1 MKKQIVSLGASV
13 IALAIAASS
22 ARIRRMTESSGNKV
36 PEDPPVSAPITS
48 IKQLVGIIKA
58 AFSNKNIPLLAAGVA
73 YFATLAFFP
82 LLAAAVSIA
91 AFVISESQLQTVV
104 TSLNAYLPADIASL
118 ITTQLQNLSTAGSSN
133 ILVATIA
140 IAISLFS
147 VSGAVQNLMKAVG
160 QIYDSSHTRGF
171 IKDRLLS
178 LAMTAGLIMV
188 AFIVIPLL
196 IVTPEFLQN
205 FGVPAI
211 VTSLLP
217 YARWIIL
224 IGVVTVVLA
233 LLYRFSRAQR
243 TVQWQWISWGAG
255 IATVLW
261 LVGTALFFIYAQY
274 FANFS
279 DSYSLFAG
287 IVVLMIWI
295 NLSAFIALFGAEI
308 NHRIETMVRNDES

>member
-1 MKKQIVSLGASV
+1 MLNSSHSDDHSAS
-13 IALAIAASS
+13 AL
-22 ARIRRMTESSGNKV
+22 M
-36 PEDPPVSAPITS
+36 PIKN
-48 IKQLVGIIKA
+48 IKQLINVIKA

-104 TSLNAYLPADIASL
+104 QELNVYLPADIASL
-118 ITTQLQNLSTAGSSN
+118 ITTQLQNLSSAGSSN
-133 ILVATIA
+133 ILVAAIA

-160 QIYDSSHTRGF
+160 QIYGSEQSRGF
-171 IKDRLLS
+171 VKARLAS
-178 LAMTAGLIMV
+178 LAMTGGLIVV

-196 IVTPEFLQN
+196 IVSPEFLQN
-205 FGVPAI
+205 WGVPALATAVLPYLRWIALIGI
-211 VTSLLP
+211 VT
-217 YARWIIL
+217 I
-224 IGVVTVVLA
+224 VLA
-233 LLYRFSRAQR
+233 VLYRYSRDEHSVR
-243 TVQWQWISWGAG
+243 WQWISWGAG
-255 IATVLW
+255 IATILW

-287 IVVLMIWI
+287 IIVLMTWI

-308 NHRIETMVRNDES
+308 NHQLEVVDNDA

>member
-1 MKKQIVSLGASV
+1 MNKRILSLSASLATLVAAVVGAKAYKTQTGS
-13 IALAIAASS
+13 
-22 ARIRRMTESSGNKV
+22 NKV
-36 PEDPPVSAPITS
+36 PQDPPASAPIKS
-48 IKQLVGIIKA
+48 VKQLIGVVKA

-91 AFVISESQLQTVV
+91 AFMINDTQLQTVV
-104 TSLNAYLPADIASL
+104 QELNAYLPADIASL
-118 ITTQLQNLSTAGSSN
+118 ITTQLQNLSTAGSNN

-160 QIYDSSHTRGF
+160 QIYKSTQSRGF
-171 IKDRLLS
+171 IKDRLIS
-178 LAMTAGLIMV
+178 LAMTTGLIAV

-196 IVTPEFLQN
+196 VVTPEFLQN
-205 FGVPAI
+205 FGIPALATI
-211 VTSLLP
+211 LLP
-217 YARWIIL
+217 YIRWIVLVGI
-224 IGVVTVVLA
+224 VTGVLA

-243 TVQWQWISWGAG
+243 PVRWQWISWGAG
-255 IATVLW
+255 IATLLW

-287 IVVLMIWI
+287 IIVLMIWI
-295 NLSAFIALFGAEI
+295 NLSAYVALFGAEI
-308 NHRIETMVRNDES
+308 NHRIEVERRNDEG